1 MCLVSMIANI
11 KHVGLDPLDTLIIAV
26 DSPHGNWRKEL
37 DPAYKA
43 NRKAA
48 REKSDIDWSSMF
60 SQFQLLLENLEA
72 YTPFHSIIVERME
85 ADDIIAYGCKK
96 FQGRENIILSADSD
110 YEQLYA
116 YPKTKMFSPI
126 SKRYKEVKNPYRII
140 LNKIRK
146 ETADN
151 LISPILTEED
161 YKLREKLVNLIE
173 LPKEVEET
181 IDPFLEDLHEKDWDY
196 DKIYFRTLV
205 PRLKTIYDKDKV
217 ISMAAQPKR
226 KKAKGTK
233 KLDL

>member
-1 MCLVSMIANI
+1 MIANI
-11 KHVGLDPLDTLIIAV
+11 KKVGLNPEDTLIIAV
-26 DSPHGNWRKEL
+26 DSPHGNWRKEI
-37 DPAYKA
+37 DSAYKA
-43 NRKAA
+43 NRKEM

-60 SQFQLLLENLEA
+60 SQFQSLLENLEA

-96 FQGRENIILSADSD
+96 FQDRVNIVLSADSD

-116 YPKTKMFSPI
+116 YPNIKMFSPI

-161 YKLREKLVNLIE
+161 YKRREMLVNLLK
-173 LPKEVEET
+173 LPSEVEEA
-181 IDPFLEDLHEKDWDY
+181 IDPFLENLHEKNWNY
-196 DKIYFRTLV
+196 EKIYFQTLV
-205 PRLKTIYDKDKV
+205 PRLKTIYSQDNV
-217 ISMAAQPKR
+217 VSMAYKPK
-226 KKAKGTK
+226 KKVKETK